1 MPPPPCAHAAAAQ
14 AARLAPVT
22 YRVDRST
29 IWRYDE
35 NGEPREFFYSRY
47 AHPTG
52 AAAEARLGELEGG
65 EALLYA
71 SGTAAAT
78 AVVLAFARP
87 GTRIALAENAYF
99 GTSVLLGE
107 LARWGVSFVEYDQT
121 GPPPEADIVWVESP
135 ANPALTTPDWAAL
148 RARAGLVV
156 CDATVST
163 PIYLKA
169 LDEGAAVVIHSATKF
184 LTGSHNALLGATVT
198 RDPERTRR
206 LREVRTRTG
215 ITASPHSAASLLEGL
230 DTLPRRMA
238 RITATATELARR
250 LDAHPAVAL
259 VRYPGYSGL
268 LSFDVAD
275 PRAVETA
282 TRLIANATSL
292 GGVNSTMES
301 RHRWEGDRIP
311 QGLLRLSVGLEDV
324 EELWE
329 DLRLALP

>member
-1 MPPPPCAHAAAAQ
+1 MAH
-14 AARLAPVT
+14 
-22 YRVDRST
+22 RVDRST

-35 NGEPREFFYSRY
+35 HGEPREFFYSRY

-78 AVVLAFARP
+78 AVVFAFAAP
-87 GTRIALAENAYF
+87 GTTVALAEDAYF
-99 GTSVLLGE
+99 GTSVLLRE
-107 LARWGVSFVEYDQT
+107 LARWGVSFVEYDQRSA
-121 GPPPEADIVWVESP
+121 PPEADIVWVESP
-135 ANPALTTPDWAAL
+135 ANPTLTTPNWPAL
-148 RARAGLVV
+148 RAQRGLVV

-163 PIYLKA
+163 PVYLRA
-169 LDEGAAVVIHSATKF
+169 LDEGAAIVIHSATKF

-198 RDPERTRR
+198 REPVRTQR

-215 ITASPHSAASLLEGL
+215 ITASPHSAGALLEGL
-230 DTLPRRMA
+230 DSLPRRMA

-250 LDAHPAVAL
+250 LDGHPGVGL

-268 LSFDVAD
+268 ISFDVAD
-275 PRAVETA
+275 PRAVEIA
-282 TRLIANATSL
+282 TRVIANATSL
-292 GGVNSTMES
+292 GGANSTMES

-329 DLRLALP
+329 DLCLALP